1 MRFCAN
7 IRDTYW
13 NKILMKVIDSK
24 ILDSGFEEFG
34 QLEFLNRNLADMAV
48 RNLSK
53 STRKE
58 HIYDYSL
65 NRHVDRGTTLP

>member
-24 ILDSGFEEFG
+24 ILGSWN
-34 QLEFLNRNLADMAV
+34 FLTETSPIWL
-48 RNLSK
+48 
-53 STRKE
+53 
-58 HIYDYSL
+58 
-65 NRHVDRGTTLP
+65 

>member
-53 STRKE
+53 STAKN
-58 HIYDYSL
+58 IF
-65 NRHVDRGTTLP
+65 TTIP